1 MKLKL
6 SFCIKITCFNLFLFY
21 ECLLYITVL
30 EDYSNNYD
38 VKCELDTC
46 KTYPIITDSERG
58 EMFCGGCGI
67 VLVQNIS
74 DTSNEGNWYGQ
85 EDFLKLSRTG
95 PATSLTMYDR
105 GLSSVIGAN
114 KDSSGNTLSNKTKY
128 DFKRLRTWD
137 QRSKSRSTVSLSK
150 AFTILNGMKTKLGI
164 PDSVVENAAYIYRKI
179 SSAKLTRGRTMAS
192 LVSASLYAACRENN
206 IPRTLDDI
214 AIAGNTERRIL
225 SRDLR
230 TIIKKL
236 GLNLN
241 QYDTSSFISKISNN
255 MNLKEKTKRDAFDIL
270 KRCEIKEI
278 TAGKHPVA
286 QAAASLYISCIINNE
301 KISQKKFAEAS
312 GVSDVTI
319 RNRVVLIKKTLK
331 IE

>member
-1 MKLKL
+1 MLQ
-6 SFCIKITCFNLFLFY
+6 N
-21 ECLLYITVL
+21 
-30 EDYSNNYD
+30 YSNDYD
-38 VKCELDTC
+38 VKCKLDTC

-58 EMFCGGCGI
+58 EMFCGGCGL

-74 DTSNEGNWYGQ
+74 DTSNESNGYSQ
-85 EDFLKLSRTG
+85 EDFMKLSRTG

-105 GLSSVIGAN
+105 GLSSIIGA
-114 KDSSGNTLSNKTKY
+114 KDSSGKALSNKTKY
-128 DFKRLRTWD
+128 EFNRLRTWD
-137 QRSKSRSTVSLSK
+137 QRSKSRSTVTLSK
-150 AFTILNGMKTKLGI
+150 AFTLLNGMKTKLGI
-164 PDSVVENAAYIYRKI
+164 PDNVVEHAAYIYRKI
-179 SSAKLTRGRTMAS
+179 ANAKLTRGRTMAS

-214 AIAGNTERRIL
+214 AAAGNIERRIL

-270 KRCEIKEI
+270 KRCEVKEI

-286 QAAASLYISCIINNE
+286 QAAASLYIACIINNE
-301 KISQKKFAEAS
+301 KISQKKFAEES

-319 RNRVVLIKKTLK
+319 RNRVVLIKNTLK
-331 IE
+331 IVE